1 MRTDDA
7 TVLEGR
13 PLEHLAGDA
22 LFLVWG
28 APSVGPRS
36 RVFARELG
44 IDVRFVTSLARRG
57 AITAPIRYASQAVK
71 TTRLL
76 LQRRPRLVF
85 VQSPPSL
92 AVMVV
97 GLYAVLTGACY
108 VVDAHSAAMS
118 PVWTRPRVLHRALA
132 RRAAATIVTNDH
144 LARTVRSWGG
154 RALVIRDIPTTFP
167 DLEAVQLPDAFN
179 VMVVSTFAPDEP
191 LEQVVEAARAL
202 PEIRFHVTGDPAR
215 AGDRL
220 PGRVPD
226 NVRFTGFL
234 PDPAYYGLMQASQAV
249 MCLTTRDH
257 TMQRGAC
264 EALSLGRPIVTSDW
278 PLLRTYFHLGTVHV
292 DAAAEAIRAGIEE
305 MVRDHARYTTEI
317 ERLQMEQ
324 GQEWRGAV
332 EELIRVV
339 DPCVRMRSR
348 RGRYGRKD

>member
-1 MRTDDA
+1 M
-7 TVLEGR
+7 TVLEGP
-13 PLEHLAGDA
+13 PLEPLAGDA
-22 LFLVWG
+22 LFVVWG
-28 APSVGPRS
+28 PPSVGPRS

-44 IDVRFVTSLARRG
+44 IEVRFVTSLRRRG
-57 AITAPIRYASQAVK
+57 AMTAPVRYASQAVK
-71 TTRLL
+71 TMRLL

-97 GLYAVLTGACY
+97 GLYAMLTGACY

-118 PVWTRPRVLHRALA
+118 PVWTRPRFVHRALA
-132 RRAAATIVTNDH
+132 RRAAATIVTNEH
-144 LARTVRSWGG
+144 LARAVRSWGG

-167 DLEAVQLPDAFN
+167 DIEAVRLPDAFN

-191 LEQVVEAARAL
+191 LEQIVEAARAL
-202 PEIRFHVTGDPAR
+202 PEVRFHVTGDPAR
-215 AGDRL
+215 AGERL
-220 PGRVPD
+220 PRRVPD
-226 NVRFTGFL
+226 NLRFTGFL
-234 PDPAYYGLMQASQAV
+234 PDPAYYGLMRACQAV

-264 EALSLGRPIVTSDW
+264 EALSLGRPILTSDW

-292 DAAAEAIRAGIEE
+292 DATAAAIRAGVDE
-305 MVRDHARYTTEI
+305 MVRDHARFEAEI

-324 GQEWRGAV
+324 AQEWRGAV
-332 EELIRVV
+332 EELTRVV
-339 DPCVRMRSR
+339 DRCGRMRSP